1 MSVLSIKE
9 WINIELAST
18 LTIILVVALFYR
30 HLWNHLH
37 KKSKNTGSLLDTS
50 FLEALHTPFY
60 LLLIL
65 FAFNASIPF
74 IPSSVYDAL
83 SRKPEHFEMVLQV
96 GFAFFILI
104 VFNKFLSN
112 IQQTIIHIEKNTVVP
127 NSHAW
132 ISACKLGRLLSF
144 LVFILVL
151 LSMLNIPMGQILAP
165 TAVGALALSFASK
178 DILSNVF
185 GGLMVMCDKPFSV
198 GDYVT
203 IANNEE
209 GTVRYIGWRVT
220 EVQLR
225 NGRILHVPNGVI
237 TTSTVTNYTEKT
249 HWFVQKEIGIRYQD
263 LDVATQ
269 IAGQIEQWIT
279 SHQHTNQRRV
289 SFAKLYEFSDSSVII
304 RVRVYLKSSINTK
317 QWYQFTEEML
327 MQIHNIVKNHNAD
340 FAFPSRTLFMEK
352 TEDS

>member
-1 MSVLSIKE
+1 MNMQFLKE

-18 LTIILVVALFYR
+18 FVIIFVVSLFYR
-30 HLWNHLH
+30 HLWHHLH
-37 KKSKNTGSLLDTS
+37 TKSKKTGSLLDTS
-50 FLEALHTPFY
+50 FLDALHTPFY

-74 IPSSVYDAL
+74 IPDSVYKAL
-83 SRKPEHFEMVLQV
+83 SRKPEHFEVVLQV
-96 GFAFFILI
+96 GFSLFILI

-112 IQQTIIHIEKNTVVP
+112 IQKTIIHIEKNTAVP

-132 ISACKLGRLLSF
+132 ISACKLGRLISF
-144 LVFILVL
+144 LVFILVI

-185 GGLMVMCDKPFSV
+185 GGVMVMCDRPFAV
-198 GDYVT
+198 GDYVK

-225 NGRILHVPNGVI
+225 TGRILHVPNGLI
-237 TTSTVTNYTEKT
+237 ATATVTNYTEKT
-249 HWFVQKEIGIRYQD
+249 HWYIQKEIGIRYQD
-263 LDVATQ
+263 LDVAAK
-269 IAGQIEQWIT
+269 IAEQIEQWVT
-279 SHQHTNQRRV
+279 THSHTNQRRV
-289 SFAKLYEFSDSSVII
+289 SFAKLFELSDSSVII

-327 MQIHNIVKNHNAD
+327 LKIHEIIKDNRAD
-340 FAFPSRTLFMEK
+340 FAFPTRTVLMEK
-352 TEDS
+352 PEDS